1 MNLTN
6 NQNYMNEHNNAK
18 QEQEPEKEINFITTK
33 DFSLK
38 ILIKIEFYSIIGVI
52 YNYLNI
58 MGY

>member
-6 NQNYMNEHNNAK
+6 NQNYMNEHNDAK
-18 QEQEPEKEINFITTK
+18 SEPEKEINFKTTK